1 MRFSELVASWKR
13 DPRGTTLQLTTPV
26 LLLERLG
33 EGAAESWERT
43 GAIFVGQAPQTN
55 DPLVFF
61 VEKVPRTG
69 NAFALG
75 VTIGRVES
83 NDIVIDDTSI
93 SRFHAW
99 LQQDAKSG
107 GWLLCDAQS
116 KNGTQLDGEPVESG
130 SKVVLHDG
138 AVIMLGQA
146 ALRFLLPQTVL
157 ELLEQ

>member
-13 DPRGTTLQLTTPV
+13 DPRGTTLQLSTPV

-99 LQQDAKSG
+99 LQQDPKSG

-116 KNGTQLDGEPVESG
+116 KNGTQLDGESLASG
-130 SKVVLHDG
+130 SKVLLRDG
-138 AVIMLGQA
+138 AVITIGQA
-146 ALRFLLPQTVL
+146 SLRFLQPKTLL
-157 ELLEQ
+157 ELMKA